1 MPRNKSL
8 DALVPVNFR
17 CPASLRESFA
27 FACQRNAT
35 PATYV
40 LRQLMREYVKAN
52 PADDLEQPNG

>member
-17 CPASLRESFA
+17 CPASLRES